1 MFNQLKFKL
10 TFIFTVIVG
19 CIKLVFGLV
28 YMSFE
33 YQHGILHAAMIPNQL
48 KVMLFEISITSIIIF
63 AIGYFFID
71 SILKTVEDMFHRL
84 EQFTQDASHELRT
97 PLGIANSSL
106 DLAAKTKK
114 YDHYIPEAKKYVKKA
129 SNLVEKMLE
138 MARLDKNSLNIQE
151 IAAENVISRVVEAYL
166 PTLQEKHITLHSSG
180 SKRLH
185 CDVILFERCVSN
197 LLENAIRYNIPS
209 GSITITLSARK
220 LTIANTG
227 PMIEAENLRL
237 IFQRYFK
244 TQVSR
249 SDKGYGIGLAL
260 VKHICDLHNW
270 KICAES
276 SEEETAFTII
286 FDSNPALALLPGS
299 RE

>member
-10 TFIFTVIVG
+10 TFIFTAIVG
-19 CIKLVFGLV
+19 CIKLIFGLV

-33 YQHGILHAAMIPNQL
+33 YQHGILHTAMVPNQL
-48 KVMLFEISITSIIIF
+48 RVMLFEICITSLITF

-106 DLAAKTKK
+106 DLAAKTKQ
-114 YDHYIPEAKKYVKKA
+114 YELYIPEAKKYVKKA

-151 IAAENVISRVVEAYL
+151 IAAEKVISRVIDTYRPLVE
-166 PTLQEKHITLHSSG
+166 EKKITLTSSG
-180 SKRLH
+180 SKQLH

-197 LLENAIRYNIPS
+197 LLENAIRYNIS
-209 GSITITLSARK
+209 GGSIGITLDSKK

-227 PMIEAENLRL
+227 LMIEAENLRL

-276 SEEETAFTII
+276 SEEKTSFTII
-286 FDSNPALALLPGS
+286 FESNPALALLPGS
-299 RE
+299 RD

>member
-1 MFNQLKFKL
+1 MFTQLKFKL
-10 TFIFTVIVG
+10 TFIFTIIVG
-19 CIKLVFGLV
+19 CIKLIFGLV

-33 YQHGILHAAMIPNQL
+33 YQHGILHAAMVPNQL
-48 KVMLFEISITSIIIF
+48 RIMLFEISITSLITF
-63 AIGYFFID
+63 VIGYFFID

-106 DLAAKTKK
+106 DLAAKTKN
-114 YDHYIPEAKKYVKKA
+114 YDQYIPEAKKYVKKA

-138 MARLDKNSLNIQE
+138 MARLDKNSLNLQE
-151 IAAENVISRVVEAYL
+151 IAAEKVISRVIETYQPL
-166 PTLQEKHITLHSSG
+166 LQEKKITLSSSG
-180 SKRLH
+180 SKQLN

-197 LLENAIRYNIPS
+197 LLENAIRYNIPE
-209 GSITITLSARK
+209 GSIEITLSAK
-220 LTIANTG
+220 KMSITNTG
-227 PMIEAENLRL
+227 PVIEAENLRL

-244 TQVSR
+244 TQISR

-276 SEEETAFTII
+276 SEEKTSFTII
-286 FDSNPALALLPGS
+286 FESNPALALLPGS
-299 RE
+299 RD